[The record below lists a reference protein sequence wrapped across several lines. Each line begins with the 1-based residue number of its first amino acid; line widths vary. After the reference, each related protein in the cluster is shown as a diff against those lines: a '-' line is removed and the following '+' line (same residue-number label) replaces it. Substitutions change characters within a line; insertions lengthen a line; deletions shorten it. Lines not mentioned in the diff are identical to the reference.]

1 MIRGLRD
8 YLQYDGEK
16 PGWGDAVSK
25 SFKAKGRASRLEYW
39 NFQLFYWLIPIVL
52 TSFGTTWVWVGFNVI
67 AGISI
72 WVFMPAQISVFIR
85 RAHDSGRRGYWW
97 FIPFGHI
104 FISLVPGDT
113 QANEFG
119 EPHPYVIRNQS

>member
-1 MIRGLRD
+1 MLKRVVNYIR
-8 YLQYDGEK
+8 YDGEE
-16 PGWGDAVSK
+16 PGWSDAIAKTFS
-25 SFKAKGRASRLEYW
+25 AKGRASRIEFW
-39 NFQLFYWLIPIVL
+39 NFQLFYWLIPIML
-52 TSFGTTWVWVGFNVI
+52 TWFGTTWDWIGFNII

-72 WVFMPAQISVFIR
+72 WLFMPTQITLFIR

-119 EPHPYVIRNQS
+119 EPHPYVVRNLS

>member
-1 MIRGLRD
+1 MLKRVVNYIR
-8 YLQYDGEK
+8 YDGEE
-16 PGWGDAVSK
+16 PGWSDAIAK
-25 SFKAKGRASRLEYW
+25 TFTAKGRASRIEFW
-39 NFQLFYWLIPIVL
+39 NFQLFYWLIPIML
-52 TSFGTTWVWVGFNVI
+52 TWFGTTWDWIGFNII

-72 WVFMPAQISVFIR
+72 WLFMPTQITLFIR

-119 EPHPYVIRNQS
+119 EPHPYVIRNLS